1 MREPRGKATDV
12 TQLGFDQLLSR
23 ADDDTLQSLLGRPIV
38 RLLTELD
45 SQLGRPSKLRGLVTE
60 LRHPSGLLRDRVV
73 RSRLVQLL
81 KPDEARALCDALGL
95 DLDADGSPYLE
106 LAKLRPR
113 KGSRAEEQLFSFF
126 GVAAE
131 PTASYD
137 PGTLNTTEVT
147 PDYGLFE
154 HQRDAVDR
162 LSSAVSSPP
171 HRAVLHMPT
180 GAGKTRTALNLIV
193 DELRRNEPSL
203 VIWLAYSEELCEQ
216 TASEFTQ
223 AWAHLGNRP
232 VTLHRYW
239 GNREANISDIRDGFL
254 VAGLGKMYSSVRS
267 EYGFFSKLADR
278 TRLVIIDE
286 AHQAIAETYQ
296 AVLELLVDRHPE
308 TRLVG
313 LTATPGRT
321 WNDIEEDERLA
332 EFFGRNKIGLR
343 LPGYENPVR
352 YLVDNGYLADAD
364 FVPLLYDG
372 GLELTERDLRDI
384 QESID
389 VPASI
394 LARLADDEQRN
405 LLIVTRLEQLARR
418 HSRILVFAT
427 TVEHAET
434 LAVVLRARGVH
445 ADAVTGTTPR
455 PERERLIRGFRS
467 DADDVRVLCNYG
479 VLTTGFDAPRT
490 SAALIARPT
499 KSLVLYSQM
508 VGRATRGPRAGG
520 NPSAEVVTVVDTE
533 LPGFRDMSEA
543 FTNWEDVWDDTTT

>member
-1 MREPRGKATDV
+1 MTR
-12 TQLGFDQLLSR
+12 LGFDQLLSR

-45 SQLGRPSKLRGLVTE
+45 SQLGRPSNLRALVTE
-60 LRHPSGLLRDRVV
+60 LHAPAGLLRDRLI
-73 RSRLVQLL
+73 RAQLVQLL
-81 KPDEARALCDALGL
+81 RPDEARALCEAVGLSVAADAN
-95 DLDADGSPYLE
+95 PYVE
-106 LAKLRPR
+106 LAKLRSR
-113 KGSRAEEQLFSFF
+113 KGSRAERELLSFF

-131 PTASYD
+131 ETASY
-137 PGTLNTTEVT
+137 EVGP
-147 PDYGLFE
+147 PDAAPVEASYGLFD

-162 LSSAVSSPP
+162 LATSISSPP

-216 TASEFTQ
+216 TASEFVQ
-223 AWAHLGNRP
+223 AWMHLGNRTA
-232 VTLHRYW
+232 TLHRFW
-239 GNREANISDIRDGFL
+239 GDHQADISEIRDGFL

-267 EYGFFSKLADR
+267 EYGFFAKLADR
-278 TRLVIIDE
+278 TRLVLIDE

-321 WNDIEEDERLA
+321 WNDVDEDERLSD
-332 EFFGRNKIGLR
+332 FFGRNKVGLR
-343 LPGYENPVR
+343 LPGYSNPVR
-352 YLVDNGYLADAD
+352 YLIDHGYLADAE
-364 FVPLLYDG
+364 FMPLLYEG
-372 GLELTERDLRDI
+372 GAELSERDLREI
-384 QESID
+384 EESID

-394 LARLADDEQRN
+394 LARLAEDEQRN

-427 TVEHAET
+427 TVEHAQT
-434 LAVVLRARGVH
+434 LAVVLRARGLH

-467 DADDVRVLCNYG
+467 DADDVRILCNYG

-508 VGRATRGPRAGG
+508 VGRATRGPKAGG
-520 NPSAEVVTVVDTE
+520 NRSAEVVTVVDTA
-533 LPGFRDMSEA
+533 LPGFADVSEA
-543 FTNWEDVWDDTTT
+543 FSNWEDVWDD